1 MNAET
6 LRTLLLVYIAL
17 SAGLAFVYMARRR
30 LTLGEWV
37 FWGLV
42 AILLPVFGP
51 FFVISARPGP
61 RPPRRLPTQPSQPAH
76 SGHPPQK

>member
-6 LRTLLLVYIAL
+6 LRTLLLVYIAF
-17 SAGLAFVYMARRR
+17 SAAVAFVYMARRR
-30 LTLGEWV
+30 LTFGEWV

-51 FFVISARPGP
+51 FLVISARPGP
-61 RPPRRLPTQPSQPAH
+61 RPPRRRPTQPAHPSQ
-76 SGHPPQK
+76 SPQQ

>member
-6 LRTLLLVYIAL
+6 LRTLLLVYIVL
-17 SAGLAFVYMARRR
+17 SVAIAFVYMARRR
-30 LTLGEWV
+30 LTFGEWV

-51 FFVISARPGP
+51 FLVISARPGP
-61 RPPRRLPTQPSQPAH
+61 RPPRRRPAHPPQPSQ
-76 SGHPPQK
+76 SPQK

>member
-6 LRTLLLVYIAL
+6 LRTLLLAYIVL
-17 SAGLAFVYMARRR
+17 SVAIAFVYMARRR
-30 LTLGEWV
+30 LTFGEWV
-37 FWGLV
+37 FWGLI

-61 RPPRRLPTQPSQPAH
+61 RPPRRLPPQPPQPAH
-76 SGHPPQK
+76 SAHPPQK